1 MQKNKDK
8 NKTPFFPD
16 RAINPSRRF
25 RPTEDVESVYT
36 FLMTLTIIDV
46 KESDFGN
53 YSCQARNSL
62 GTATGTIELLSKIG
76 AKPIK
81 RDKKF

>member
-1 MQKNKDK
+1 M
-8 NKTPFFPD
+8 TCVFTD

-25 RPTEDVESVYT
+25 RPTEEAESLYT
-36 FLMTLTIIDV
+36 YLMTLTIIDV

-62 GTATGTIELLSKIG
+62 GTIMGTIELQSEYSARRLIESLI
-76 AKPIK
+76 
-81 RDKKF
+81 